1 MESPSAAAHGVD
13 SRTRILAS
21 ARTQIERRGILG
33 LRVADVARGAN
44 TSITLI
50 YRYFGDRDGLLAE
63 VLGDMYEENVVHW
76 EALAESWQSRTVDY
90 DDLIANV
97 PMPDD
102 EVSRNRR
109 NIRLQILAAAINNP
123 RLMKR
128 ISAATQRFHAA
139 VQRGVE
145 LVREQTGEDNP
156 LDPRVYALM
165 LLMFNNMF
173 VSNDM
178 LGERRITDAE
188 YREFLRHFFSRWNDL
203 PPERISS

>member
-1 MESPSAAAHGVD
+1 MGNTTGSAPDAD

-21 ARTQIERRGILG
+21 ARAQIEQRGILG

-63 VLGDMYEENVVHW
+63 VLGDIYEENVVYW
-76 EALAESWQSRTVDY
+76 ENLARSWQERKAGYADI
-90 DDLIANV
+90 IAEM

-102 EVSRNRR
+102 EISRNRR
-109 NIRLQILAAAINNP
+109 NIRLQILATAVNNRKLSE
-123 RLMKR
+123 RLA
-128 ISAATQRFHAA
+128 SSTQRFHAA

-145 LVREQTGEDNP
+145 LVREHTGEENP

-178 LGERRITDAE
+178 LGERRIHDDE
-188 YREFLRHFFSRWNDL
+188 YREFLRHFFARYDAQS
-203 PPERISS
+203 